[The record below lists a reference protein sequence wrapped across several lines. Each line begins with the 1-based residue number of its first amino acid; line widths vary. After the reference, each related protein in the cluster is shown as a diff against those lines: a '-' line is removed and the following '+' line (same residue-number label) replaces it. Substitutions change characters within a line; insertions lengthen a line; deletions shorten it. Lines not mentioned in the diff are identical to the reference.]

1 WIVIQQRIDG
11 SQSFN
16 QTWSTYKS
24 GFGIYYRNFWLG
36 LEKMH
41 QLTASAD
48 YRLRFEVLD
57 KGKWY
62 SDEYDHFKINSEL
75 EKYSI
80 NVSGYRGDWFDGLN
94 YPKSNLV
101 QNGMNFSTPD
111 QDNDRTATNCAS
123 YYSSGNWF
131 NGCFHQNVNGAYGP
145 YGSGKF
151 IYAGYYP
158 TYSRMMMK
166 RNV

>member
-24 GFGIYYRNFWLG
+24 GFGIYYENFWLG

-80 NVSGYRGDWFDGLN
+80 NVSGYCGDRFDVLN

-101 QNGMNFSTPD
+101 QNGMKFSTPD
-111 QDNDRTATNCAS
+111 QDNDRASSNNCAS
-123 YYSSGNWF
+123 TYSSGNWF
-131 NGCFHQNVNGAYGP
+131 NNCGYQNVNGP
-145 YGSGKF
+145 YGSGNF
-151 IYAGYYP
+151 FYVGYP